1 MQTALLQLASVL
13 AEREIT
19 VRITLRN
26 SLQIVNQLKS
36 LNRYTNL
43 VMETDLPIYK
53 VMENLLFNY

>member
-53 VMENLLFNY
+53 VMEDLLFNY

>member
-19 VRITLRN
+19 VSITLRN
-26 SLQIVNQLKS
+26 SLQKVNQLKS

>member
-26 SLQIVNQLKS
+26 SLQKVNQLKS